1 MKTKTPIIVAAIA
14 LLILT
19 AGCGRILPVK
29 ISEIYENTY
38 KYEDKTISVKGEVE
52 NSISVFGLSGFILS
66 EGGKKMVVV
75 GHDISPSPGEK
86 ITVRGELSV
95 PFRWQDEVLLVLD
108 ASQKGKKEN

>member
-1 MKTKTPIIVAAIA
+1 MKKKTPILVAAIA
-14 LLILT
+14 LLLFI

-52 NSISVFGLSGFILS
+52 NSISVFGFSGFILS

-75 GHDISPSPGEK
+75 GHDLTPSPGEK

-108 ASQKGKKEN
+108 ASPKEK